1 MDSREMM
8 EQASKTAHEYL
19 TAAIKTV
26 DEEFGEGAHQK
37 YPEIVASL
45 VQELLTDFLNGLHRD
60 AVDIVKVFTDAGFRC
75 TAFMLAVC
83 LRSGLVI
90 QFPAL

>member
-45 VQELLTDFLNGLHRD
+45 VQASATDFLTSVIRNEVVAHLDLIPDALGDIRD
-60 AVDIVKVFTDAGFRC
+60 SLK
-75 TAFMLAVC
+75 
-83 LRSGLVI
+83 
-90 QFPAL
+90 